1 MEKRYEVW
9 PVERLVPYENNPR
22 INDPAVEDVME
33 SIRQTGNLDPI
44 EVDEDGVILSGH
56 TRLKALL
63 KLGYRE
69 TGVMVYEG
77 LTEAQKRKYRLL
89 ANKTGEK
96 SSWDIEKLDQELEGL
111 DFDGYDFGFDLEDTP
126 LPGDDA
132 YTMKVKIPQ
141 YEPIGERPNFADMLD
156 SAKAD
161 ALIAEIEGAEGIT
174 SEEKQFL
181 IQAARRHNVFNYRH
195 IAEYYANANPEMQRL
210 MERSALVIIDVD
222 DAIANGYARLSDEI
236 ADMLEDESDAG

>member
-69 TGVMVYEG
+69 TGIMVYEG

-89 ANKTGEK
+89 AKRPAK
-96 SSWDIEKLDQELEGL
+96 SRAGTSKSWI
-111 DFDGYDFGFDLEDTP
+111 
-126 LPGDDA
+126 
-132 YTMKVKIPQ
+132 
-141 YEPIGERPNFADMLD
+141 R
-156 SAKAD
+156 SSKASTLTAMIS
-161 ALIAEIEGAEGIT
+161 ALISKIRP
-174 SEEKQFL
+174 F
-181 IQAARRHNVFNYRH
+181 
-195 IAEYYANANPEMQRL
+195 PETMP
-210 MERSALVIIDVD
+210 IP
-222 DAIANGYARLSDEI
+222 
-236 ADMLEDESDAG
+236 